1 MKHGEKKGQAIMKE
15 NNEYDYHD
23 SSEWGHSKEGFFM
36 RKQGDKSKTMDG
48 RSKDT
53 EMSWD
58 AGFNSAS
65 PKVTSTWKP

>member
-36 RKQGDKSKTMDG
+36 RKQGDKSKTMG
-48 RSKDT
+48 W
-53 EMSWD
+53 EE
-58 AGFNSAS
+58 
-65 PKVTSTWKP
+65 